1 MTQCTGLSKGAH
13 VAWWAEAKA
22 LTFQLLSFWNVT
34 WLFSERLITFNEQGD
49 GGLFFCLFL
58 SIFLKMRSLVKKSA
72 MRAVYLK
79 GSNTLALKN
88 LLHWNQYET
97 HFLLSSAAKYTGF
110 LIFLIKRSHWWWL
123 VISGDEWSLDPSGF
137 SANC

>member
-1 MTQCTGLSKGAH
+1 MHWAVKGSAYCLMSWSQSTHLSTAVLLKCNKIFLWNINYFQWTR
-13 VAWWAEAKA
+13 WWW
-22 LTFQLLSFWNVT
+22 S
-34 WLFSERLITFNEQGD
+34 
-49 GGLFFCLFL
+49 FCLFVFQN
-58 SIFLKMRSLVKKSA
+58 FLKMRSLVKKSA
-72 MRAVYLK
+72 MRAIYLK
-79 GSNTLALKN
+79 GNNTLALKN

-110 LIFLIKRSHWWWL
+110 LIFLMKRSHWWWL